1 MKNKLYVINDR
12 FGGIEFPLEED
23 VVSVGRGTT
32 NHVRLNDLSVSR
44 EHLKIFRRAGQ
55 YHVLD
60 LHSRN
65 GTWIDGRR
73 IDPGVEMPVSMG
85 HHISVGNILVTIGGG
100 YEEDGLVSRYM
111 IDLAG
116 PETET
121 ERFGF
126 LKDRRITD
134 REKLETVHEISIL
147 LMQSLDLSG
156 LLYQIVESV
165 SSTLESGDTMA
176 ILLIDEE
183 SGELRELASRSK
195 FPDDDSRSEYSLT
208 VVRRT
213 LAEGKAVIMADTE
226 EDEDLPESM
235 ELKRIKSVMCV
246 PLVSKSRTMGAL
258 YVHSVDK
265 PFGFRKS
272 DLYLL
277 TALSG
282 AAAGAIENALLFRK
296 KEAAEFALRKAH
308 ADLEARV
315 KLRTRELSVANARL
329 TGEIEERKRTE
340 AALKESEERLRDL
353 FDNANDLIHSA
364 SPDGRFL
371 YVNRVWTETLGYA
384 REEASEL
391 TLFDVIAPESLAL
404 CKDAFG
410 QVLSGKPVRD
420 LEAVFLAKDGRRV
433 ILEGNVNC
441 KFEGGEPVSTRAIF
455 RDVTK
460 RKEAEEAREE
470 VEERF
475 RNLASAAQ
483 DAIVSID
490 QDGVINYWNRS
501 AENMFGYAEDEALGQ
516 EAHSL
521 LAPERIRKQCDEAL
535 QAWKQNG
542 EGAMIGRTRELAARR
557 SDGTEF
563 PIELSLSTGK
573 VKGRW
578 NALGIVRD
586 ITERKEADEALRRR
600 TRELDMRYKQV
611 YCLYAI
617 SRLKG
622 RPETDS
628 FGILRGILE
637 LIPPAFL
644 YPDIAC
650 ARITHEKQ
658 VFRSAGFRETEWGL
672 SRPVKVNGR
681 ETGRIEVFYK
691 EERPERDEG
700 PFLVEERTLLQVV
713 AEQLGEI
720 LELKRAELDLSRARE
735 WEIEIGSKI
744 QQTLLLASPPKNLKG
759 VRIAAMTIPS
769 QRIDGDFYEF
779 ISLSDRVFDLLVGD
793 VMGKGVPAAL
803 LGAGTKG
810 HFLKALSAMLSPACM
825 APLPGDIV
833 QTVHD
838 LMVQEL
844 IDLEAF
850 VTLTYARFDLDAR
863 RLDFVDCGHPRTLH
877 VRAATNEMVLLE
889 GYNVPMGFRV
899 NETYSQA
906 SVPFEEGDLFFFYS
920 DGITEARD
928 DRGRLFGRERLT
940 RCIEQAVR
948 LPVEQ
953 IIEKVR
959 DTVTAF
965 SHTRTFMDDL
975 TCVAVKIGEER
986 GGDPLSRMELELE
999 SRLRELDTLR
1009 HFVRRACTSGGLE
1022 GTDEDTQWQIGISL
1036 NEAVSNIVKHAYGE
1050 DPSGRIRVT
1059 AEVFPDRWVF
1069 VLHHWGKPFLG
1080 AEESAA
1086 PADPIRDHGFGLIIM
1101 ENYMDGVTYSRS
1113 PDGTNLVRLEKMRP
1127 SSAQP
1132 AR

>member
-1 MKNKLYVINDR
+1 MKTKLYVINGR
-12 FGGIEFPLEED
+12 FDGIEFPLEED
-23 VVSVGRGTT
+23 EVNVGRGTT
-32 NHVRLNDLSVSR
+32 NHVRINDLSVSR
-44 EHLKIFRRAGQ
+44 EHLKILRRGEA
-55 YHVLD
+55 YHVVD

-65 GTWIDGRR
+65 GTWTDGRR
-73 IDPGVEMPVSMG
+73 IEPGVEVPVSLG
-85 HHISVGNILVTIGGG
+85 QHISVGNILVTVGRV
-100 YEEDGLVSRYM
+100 YEEEGLISRYM

-116 PETET
+116 LETES
-121 ERFGF
+121 ERFNF

-134 REKLETVHEISIL
+134 REKLETVHEISNL

-183 SGELRELASRSK
+183 SGELRELATRSK
-195 FPDDDSRSEYSLT
+195 FPDGDSRSEYSLT

-213 LAEGKAVIMADTE
+213 LAEGKAVIMADTEE

-282 AAAGAIENALLFRK
+282 AAAAAIENALLFRK
-296 KEAAEFALRKAH
+296 KEAAETALRKAH
-308 ADLEARV
+308 AELEERV
-315 KLRTRELSVANARL
+315 KQRTQELSVANARL
-329 TGEIEERKRTE
+329 TEEIEERKRTE
-340 AALKESEERLRDL
+340 TALKESEERLRDL
-353 FDNANDLIHSA
+353 FDSANDLIHSV
-364 SPDGRFL
+364 SSDGRFL
-371 YVNRVWTETLGYA
+371 YVNRMWTKTLGYTA
-384 REEASEL
+384 KEVSEL
-391 TLFDVIAPESLAL
+391 NLFDVIAPESLSH
-404 CKDAFG
+404 CKDAFEE
-410 QVLSGKPVRD
+410 VLSGKSVRD

-433 ILEGNVNC
+433 VVEGNVNC
-441 KFEGGEPVSTRAIF
+441 RFEEGRPVSTRAIF
-455 RDVTK
+455 RDVTE
-460 RKEAEEAREE
+460 RSEAEEARAE

-483 DAIVSID
+483 DAIISVD

-501 AENMFGYAEDEALGQ
+501 AEYMFGYTEDEALGRD
-516 EAHSL
+516 AHTL
-521 LAPERIRKQCDEAL
+521 LAPERFREQYAEAV
-535 QAWKQNG
+535 QAWKENG

-586 ITERKEADEALRRR
+586 ITERKEAEEALRRR
-600 TRELDMRYKQV
+600 TQELDMRYKQV

-622 RPETDS
+622 RPEARAID
-628 FGILRGILE
+628 ILRGILE

-650 ARITHEKQ
+650 ARITYGKQ

-672 SRPVKVNGR
+672 SRPVKLNGR
-681 ETGRIEVFYK
+681 KTGLIEVFYK

-720 LELKRAELDLSRARE
+720 LELKRAERDLSKARE
-735 WEIEIGSKI
+735 REIEIGSKI
-744 QQTLLLASPPKNLKG
+744 QQTLLLASPPRNLKG

-779 ISLSDRVFDLLVGD
+779 ISLSDRVFDLIVGD

-825 APLPGDIV
+825 VPLPGDIV
-833 QTVHD
+833 QSVHD
-838 LMVQEL
+838 RMVEEL

-877 VRAATNEMVLLE
+877 VRAAADETTLLE
-889 GYNVPMGFRV
+889 GYNVPLGFRM
-899 NETYSQA
+899 NETYRQA

-920 DGITEARD
+920 DGVTEARD
-928 DRGRLFGRERLT
+928 ERGRLFGRERLS
-940 RCIEQAVR
+940 RCIEEAAR

-953 IIEKVR
+953 VIEKVR

-965 SHTRTFMDDL
+965 SHIRTFLDDL
-975 TCVAVKIGEER
+975 TCVAVKIGGER
-986 GGDPLSRMELELE
+986 GGEPLSRMDLELE
-999 SRLRELDTLR
+999 SRLDELDTLR

-1022 GTDEDTQWQIGISL
+1022 GTHEDTQWQIGISL
-1036 NEAVSNIVKHAYGE
+1036 NEAVSNIVKHAYEE
-1050 DPSGRIRVT
+1050 DPSGRIQLS
-1059 AEVFPDRWVF
+1059 AEVFADRWEF
-1069 VLHHWGKPFLG
+1069 TLHHWGKPFLG
-1080 AEESAA
+1080 AEEGSA

-1101 ENYMDGVTYSRS
+1101 ENYMDGVTYSRA
-1113 PDGTNLVRLEKMRP
+1113 PDGTNQVRLVKKRP
-1127 SSAQP
+1127 LP
-1132 AR
+1132 T